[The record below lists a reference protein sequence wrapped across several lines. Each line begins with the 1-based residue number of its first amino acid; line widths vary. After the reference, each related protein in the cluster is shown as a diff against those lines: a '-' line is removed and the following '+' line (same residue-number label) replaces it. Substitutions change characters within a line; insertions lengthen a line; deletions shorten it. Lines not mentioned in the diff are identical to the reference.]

1 MFTYMSSLEVR
12 KSENTLCFLFNV
24 VCCVLYYL
32 FHIIFLFFIQSLK
45 QRMEKAM
52 ATYSSTLA
60 GKIPWMG
67 EPGGLP
73 SMGLHRVGHDRS
85 DLAAAKQRKKKLHFC
100 RTQQKQVFNYR
111 KVLWLIKLNN
121 KKTMKIPLH
130 TFSEQPQSRTLT
142 ASNAGKVVHQLFIGR
157 GSTKWYRHF
166 GWQFGS
172 FLQNKMTLGHTPSH
186 RTSWYLPK
194 CVESFC
200 PHKNFLTDVYSSFI
214 HNYQNLRS
222 KIVPSGLPWWCIG
235 KKSACQCRRHG
246 FNPWF
251 RRIPCATKQLSLCAI
266 TTLEPVSH
274 NCWDH
279 VPWQLKPKHP
289 RALTPKRKKPP

>member
-1 MFTYMSSLEVR
+1 MLCTLLSIPYYFSIFYTVIKAENGEGNGNLLQYSCRENPMDGGAWWAAIYGVAQSRTRPKWLSSSKAE
-12 KSENTLCFLFNV
+12 
-24 VCCVLYYL
+24 
-32 FHIIFLFFIQSLK
+32 
-45 QRMEKAM
+45 EK
-52 ATYSSTLA
+52 
-60 GKIPWMG
+60 K
-67 EPGGLP
+67 
-73 SMGLHRVGHDRS
+73 V
-85 DLAAAKQRKKKLHFC
+85 HFC

-186 RTSWYLPK
+186 CTSWYLPK

-289 RALTPKRKKPP
+289 RALTPKQKKPP